1 MVHLNNKKFNY
12 IVSDYLINYDLI
24 HKYNLKNI
32 YQRPKIKKIV
42 LYFLLKDLLAASN
55 LTKKVT
61 NNIQIKAFFIFYILF
76 SLSSYINI
84 AKTSFNKILQKNA
97 DNQYSLKIIL
107 SSRQDINNFLLMF
120 FIENY
125 NQFAKENLGILKKE
139 NQKCLDFT
147 KNQFCYNFS
156 VPGKFFFDLND
167 FFRQNTKDTNL
178 KNLNIKLSFVF
189 DGVTKTKNINHLIK
203 NISFFWIAS

>member
-1 MVHLNNKKFNY
+1 M
-12 IVSDYLINYDLI
+12 
-24 HKYNLKNI
+24 
-32 YQRPKIKKIV
+32 
-42 LYFLLKDLLAASN
+42 LYFLLKDLLTSSN
-55 LTKKVT
+55 LTKKIT
-61 NNIQIKAFFIFYILF
+61 NNIQIKAFFIFFILF
-76 SLSSYINI
+76 SLNSYINI
-84 AKTSFNKILQKNA
+84 AKASFNKILQKNA

-139 NQKCLDFT
+139 NQKYLEFT

-156 VPGKFFFDLND
+156 VPGNFFFDLKD

-189 DGVTKTKNINHLIK
+189 DGVAKTKNINHLIK
-203 NISFFWIAS
+203 NISFFWIVS

>member
-12 IVSDYLINYDLI
+12 IVSDYLVDYDLI

-42 LYFLLKDLLAASN
+42 LHFLLKDLLSSTN
-55 LTKKVT
+55 SVKKIT

-76 SLSSYINI
+76 SLNSYINI
-84 AKTSFNKILQKNA
+84 AKTSFNKLLQKNA
-97 DNQYSLKIIL
+97 DNEYSLKVIL
-107 SSRQDINNFLLMF
+107 SSRKDINNFLLMF
-120 FIENY
+120 FVENS
-125 NQFAKENLGILKKE
+125 NQFAKENLEIFKKKNHKGLE
-139 NQKCLDFT
+139 FT

-156 VPGKFFFDLND
+156 VPGKSFFDLND

-178 KNLNIKLSFVF
+178 KDLNIKLSFVF
-189 DGVTKTKNINHLIK
+189 DGVTKTKNINNLIK
-203 NISFFWIAS
+203 SISFFWVAS

>member
-1 MVHLNNKKFNY
+1 MIHSNNKKFNY
-12 IVSDYLINYDLI
+12 IVSDYLVNYDLI

-42 LYFLLKDLLAASN
+42 LHFLINDLLASSN
-55 LTKKVT
+55 LAKKVT
-61 NNIQIKAFFIFYILF
+61 NNIQIKAFFIFYSLF

-97 DNQYSLKIIL
+97 ENQYSLKIIL

-125 NQFAKENLGILKKE
+125 NQIAKENLKILKKK
-139 NQKCLDFT
+139 NHKYLDFT

-178 KNLNIKLSFVF
+178 KDLNIKLSFIF
-189 DGVTKTKNINHLIK
+189 DGVPKTKNINNLIK

>member
-12 IVSDYLINYDLI
+12 IVSDYLVNYDLI
-24 HKYNLKNI
+24 QKYNLKNI

-42 LYFLLKDLLAASN
+42 LHFLVKDLLASTNFA
-55 LTKKVT
+55 KKVT
-61 NNIQIKAFFIFYILF
+61 NNIQIKAFFIFYSLF
-76 SLSSYINI
+76 ALNSYINI
-84 AKTSFNKILQKNA
+84 VKPSFNKIVQKNA

-107 SSRQDINNFLLMF
+107 SSREDINNFLLML

-139 NQKCLDFT
+139 NQKDLNFI

-156 VPGKFFFDLND
+156 IPGNFFFDLND
-167 FFRQNTKDTNL
+167 FFKQNTKDTNL
-178 KNLNIKLSFVF
+178 KDLNIKSSIVF
-189 DGVTKTKNINHLIK
+189 DEVNKTKNINQLIK
-203 NISFFWIAS
+203 NISFF